1 MIVGSNG
8 INVFNYI
15 YHFLMGK
22 LLQPESY
29 GELVALFSFIGILSI
44 LPGALG
50 LVIIKFISGSPESRV
65 AHLIAWFFKKTLL
78 LSSLAFLI
86 LLLSTPFIS
95 KFLNITSILS
105 VGFIAVA
112 FFFALPNILLRSSLQ
127 GLLKFKELMITNF
140 VEIPVK
146 LGLGIALVLLGF
158 HLNGALFAFAL
169 ATAAGFFVS
178 KYYLKKYLNNS
189 PQSPPEARQIGI
201 FTVPVLFQSLAL
213 TSLYTIDLILVKHF
227 FSGTEAGI
235 YSAASTLSKIILF
248 GTAPIVGVMFPL
260 ISKRFANREPVA
272 KIFLSSL
279 GLTILM
285 CSVAIGMFTARP
297 LLFTNLLYGS
307 SFAGASLL
315 LTKFSLTIGIY
326 TISALLLNFYLA
338 IHRLKIITLPLIA
351 SLMQIIGIWVFHSSL
366 DMVLNINLSINALLL
381 VCLLGPVTLTFKDLF
396 KIKPVVP

>member
-1 MIVGSNG
+1 MNYLNRSIKNPFLAGSIIMIVGSNG

-50 LVIIKFISGSPESRV
+50 LVIIK
-65 AHLIAWFFKKTLL
+65 
-78 LSSLAFLI
+78 
-86 LLLSTPFIS
+86 
-95 KFLNITSILS
+95 
-105 VGFIAVA
+105 
-112 FFFALPNILLRSSLQ
+112 
-127 GLLKFKELMITNF
+127 F

-285 CSVAIGMFTARP
+285 CSVAIWMFTARP

-315 LTKFSLTIGIY
+315 LTKFSLTI
-326 TISALLLNFYLA
+326 
-338 IHRLKIITLPLIA
+338 
-351 SLMQIIGIWVFHSSL
+351 
-366 DMVLNINLSINALLL
+366 
-381 VCLLGPVTLTFKDLF
+381 
-396 KIKPVVP
+396 

>member
-1 MIVGSNG
+1 MNYLNRSIKNPFLAGSIIMIVGSNG

-146 LGLGIALVLLGF
+146 LGLAIAS
-158 HLNGALFAFAL
+158 
-169 ATAAGFFVS
+169 GFFVS